1 MQKNLV
7 IVESPAKAK
16 TINKIL
22 GKSFKV
28 VASMGHVRD
37 LPKSKL
43 GVDVE
48 DGFKPHYI
56 TIRSRSK
63 ILKELKRLAAK
74 MDKIYLAPDPD
85 REGEA
90 ISWHLRQE
98 LNGKN
103 QAIYRV
109 MFNEITQHAVA
120 QAIHEP
126 REIDQNLVNAQQA
139 RRILDR
145 LVGYSLSPLLWKKV
159 RKGLSAGRVQSV
171 AVRLIVNREREIEKF
186 VPQEYWKIEVDLA
199 TASGQKFTALV
210 ASKNG
215 EKLELHD
222 ASASQAVVAELEAA
236 SYQVSRVERKEQ
248 RRYPAPPFITSKL
261 QQEAAN
267 KLHFTG
273 KKTMLVAQQLYE
285 GLEIG
290 SEGPVGLITYM
301 RTDSVRV
308 SAEAQGQAR
317 EFIAGQFGQEYL
329 PEKAPVYRSKRSVQD
344 AHEAIRPTY
353 LTADKSP
360 EHLKKHLTADQFK
373 LYRLI
378 WQRFLASQMTP
389 AVYDATSV
397 DIQAGAYLLRAN
409 GSVQKFRGFLAL
421 YAEAVEEGPESG
433 EGQGNGE
440 GAGAS
445 DKQLPPLSEGQAL
458 DRMSVRP
465 EQKFTQPPARYNDAT
480 LVKALEENNIG
491 RPSTYAPIISTIL
504 TRNYVER
511 REGRFHPAEIGIIIN
526 DLLVAHFPDILD
538 IEFTATMEDRLDHIE
553 SGEAEWTQVLK
564 DFYGTF
570 RQDLERAQRDMQ
582 DVKSE
587 VEVTLDETCEK
598 CGGRLTVKWG
608 RHGKFIA
615 CSNYPACRN
624 TKPLNRDAEGRITV
638 QPEEE
643 AVGACETCGSP
654 LRVKYSRFGKFLAC
668 SRYPECKFTKSI
680 NKEIGMPCPKPGCTG
695 QVIERR
701 SRRGRMF
708 YGCSKYPECQFV
720 SWNKPVAEACPQC
733 GHPYLVEKY
742 GKKTGT
748 LRVCPQEQCGYQ
760 RVVEPPRAAGEAA

>member
-43 GVDVE
+43 GVDIE

-90 ISWHLRQE
+90 ISWHLRHE

-109 MFNEITQHAVA
+109 MFNEITEHAVA
-120 QAIHEP
+120 QAILEP

-186 VPQEYWKIEVDLA
+186 APLEYWKIEVDLA
-199 TASGQKFTALV
+199 TESGQKFTALV
-210 ASKNG
+210 VSKNG

-222 ASASQAVVAELEAA
+222 AAAGQAVVSELEQAA
-236 SYQVSRVERKEQ
+236 FQVAKVERKEQ
-248 RRYPAPPFITSKL
+248 RRFPAPPFITSKL

-308 SAEAQGQAR
+308 STEAQGQAR

-329 PEKAPVYRSKRSVQD
+329 PEKAPLYRSKRLVQD

-353 LTADKSP
+353 FTADKSP
-360 EHLKKHLTADQFK
+360 EHLKKHLTTDQFK

-378 WQRFLASQMTP
+378 WQRFLASQMSP

-397 DIQAGAYLLRAN
+397 DIQAGPYLLRAN
-409 GSVQKFRGFLAL
+409 GSIQKFRGFLVL
-421 YAEAVEEGPESG
+421 YTEAVEEGAEPAEEGSSG
-433 EGQGNGE
+433 T
-440 GAGAS
+440 
-445 DKQLPPLSEGQAL
+445 DRLLPPLADGQPLNRLAI
-458 DRMSVRP
+458 RP

-564 DFYGTF
+564 DFYGPF
-570 RQDLERAQRDMQ
+570 HQDLERAQRDMQ

-587 VEVTLDETCEK
+587 VEVALDEKCEK
-598 CGGRLTVKWG
+598 CGGQLTVKWG

-638 QPEEE
+638 QAEEE
-643 AVGACETCGSP
+643 VVGTCETCGSP
-654 LRVKYSRFGKFLAC
+654 LRIKYSRFGKFLAC

-680 NKEIGMPCPKPGCTG
+680 NKEIGLACPKPGCTG

-720 SWNKPVAEACPQC
+720 SWNRPVAEACPQC
-733 GHPYLVEKY
+733 GHPYLVEKF

-748 LRVCPQEQCGYQ
+748 LRVCPQENCGYQ

>member
-1 MQKNLV
+1 
-7 IVESPAKAK
+7 
-16 TINKIL
+16 
-22 GKSFKV
+22 
-28 VASMGHVRD
+28 
-37 LPKSKL
+37 
-43 GVDVE
+43 
-48 DGFKPHYI
+48 
-56 TIRSRSK
+56 
-63 ILKELKRLAAK
+63 
-74 MDKIYLAPDPD
+74 
-85 REGEA
+85 
-90 ISWHLRQE
+90 
-98 LNGKN
+98 
-103 QAIYRV
+103 
-109 MFNEITQHAVA
+109 
-120 QAIHEP
+120 
-126 REIDQNLVNAQQA
+126 
-139 RRILDR
+139 
-145 LVGYSLSPLLWKKV
+145 
-159 RKGLSAGRVQSV
+159 
-171 AVRLIVNREREIEKF
+171 VNREREIEKF

-199 TASGQKFTALV
+199 TASGQKFTATV
-210 ASKNG
+210 VSKHG

-222 ASASQAVVAELEAA
+222 ASASQAVVADLEAA
-236 SYQVSRVERKEQ
+236 AYQVSKVERKEQ

-353 LTADKSP
+353 LTADSST
-360 EHLKKHLTADQFK
+360 EHLQQHRTADQFK

-389 AVYDATSV
+389 AGYDATSV

-458 DRMSVRP
+458 DRVSVRP